1 MLKQV
6 HLLLIY
12 EHQRVV
18 VVCDVSKKWF
28 KKAAQTLYIY
38 IRGMM
43 DDCVVKSDVLCNSG
57 HQHRV
62 TLFWQSYGD
71 PASPGDP

>member
-1 MLKQV
+1 MVQKG
-6 HLLLIY
+6 
-12 EHQRVV
+12 
-18 VVCDVSKKWF
+18 CSDS
-28 KKAAQTLYIY
+28 IY
-38 IRGMM
+38 INKRKGMM

-62 TLFWQSYGD
+62 TLWQHGD